1 MRSDNLHEEF
11 APFGDDT
18 GMVARVESLPLAS
31 TPALACDASV
41 GDFVRGQMGV

>member
-1 MRSDNLHEEF
+1 MKSDNLQEEF
-11 APFGDDT
+11 APFGDDM

-31 TPALACDASV
+31 TPALACSASV